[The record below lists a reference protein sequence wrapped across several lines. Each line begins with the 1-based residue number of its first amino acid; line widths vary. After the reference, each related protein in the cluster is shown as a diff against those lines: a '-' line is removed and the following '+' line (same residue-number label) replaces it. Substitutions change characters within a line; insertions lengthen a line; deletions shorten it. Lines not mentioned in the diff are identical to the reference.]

1 MKPMSRKNP
10 RFTQN
15 IVGVENHGFTGYLC
29 ATLSLGFQLKIQFLV
44 NIVKAWVLFIK
55 NFERLL

>member
-1 MKPMSRKNP
+1 MSRKNP
-10 RFTQN
+10 KFTQN

>member
-1 MKPMSRKNP
+1 MSRKNP

-15 IVGVENHGFTGYLC
+15 IVGVENHGFPGYLC

-44 NIVKAWVLFIK
+44 NIVKTWVLFIK

>member
-1 MKPMSRKNP
+1 MSRKNP

-15 IVGVENHGFTGYLC
+15 IVGVENHGFPGYLC
-29 ATLSLGFQLKIQFLV
+29 ATLSLGFQLKIHFSV
-44 NIVKAWVLFIK
+44 NIVKTWVLFIK